1 MSLVYELNRDVYS
14 ALTLVTKKR
23 IIRVS
28 RHYTLERKTADHR
41 ILTRDDVYTMA
52 SSDVSERLSR
62 FGAEKLHI
70 RRGFPVNIIL

>member
-41 ILTRDDVYTMA
+41 ILAMTYTMA

-62 FGAEKLHI
+62 FGAEKTYNTTAYTSRI
-70 RRGFPVNIIL
+70 SC